1 MGTPLGRACTQ
12 AGAPGPWAG
21 LDTPVLFNLLLTLT
35 VTPLP
40 LLLFLPLLLHPLLLE
55 PEPLIQGLLP
65 LLLLPQLFLLLHPPC
80 QGSAGPEPGQRPLPP
95 HPSPAQGSE
104 DSGVSPMGGRPKG
117 LILSVAGSMRD
128 ADMLLKGGT

>member
-55 PEPLIQGLLP
+55 PEPLIQGLSTPASGP
-65 LLLLPQLFLLLHPPC
+65 LHSASSARVPFLHI
-80 QGSAGPEPGQRPLPP
+80 G
-95 HPSPAQGSE
+95 
-104 DSGVSPMGGRPKG
+104 M
-117 LILSVAGSMRD
+117 
-128 ADMLLKGGT
+128 